1 MREPTGLHMLLC
13 KGNSMKKKK
22 HLQIKNRNLLV
33 IMTIICISAIALTA
47 TNLISVTPVRQA
59 VSVVIVPFQKGI
71 NTVGTWMS
79 DKGKV
84 FRNTQELSDKVDEL
98 TKQVAE
104 LKEENLILTEDKEEL
119 QRLRE
124 LYNTDT
130 SYSQYE
136 KISANVISKDPGNWY
151 SSFIID
157 KGTDDGISKDM
168 NVIAAGGLVGL
179 VTEVGSNW
187 ASVRS
192 IIDDSS
198 SVSAMTVT
206 SGDTCVVNGDLRL
219 IDEGK
224 LAFEQMKS
232 NDSIAAGER
241 IVTSNIS
248 DKYLPG
254 ILIGTISDIN
264 DDSNHLTK
272 TGYILPAVDFAH
284 VREVLVIKQLKQTT
298 EQ

>member
-1 MREPTGLHMLLC
+1 
-13 KGNSMKKKK
+13 MKKKK
-22 HLQIKNRNLLV
+22 YFKMKNKNLLI
-33 IMTIICISAIALTA
+33 IMTIICISALALTA
-47 TNLISVTPVRQA
+47 TNVVSVSPIRQA
-59 VSVVIVPFQKGI
+59 VSYLIVPFQKGI
-71 NTVGTWMS
+71 NTVGTWVA
-79 DKGKV
+79 DKGKL
-84 FRNTQELSDKVDEL
+84 FQNSKELSDQVDDL
-98 TKQVAE
+98 TKQIQE
-104 LKEENLILTEDKEEL
+104 LKEENLLLLEDKEEL
-119 QRLRE
+119 ERLRE
-124 LYNTDT
+124 LYKTDT

-136 KISANVISKDPGNWY
+136 KISANVISKDAGNWY

-157 KGTDDGISKDM
+157 KGTDDGIEKDM
-168 NVIAAGGLVGL
+168 NVIATGGLVGL
-179 VTEVGSNW
+179 VTEVGTNW

-206 SGDTCVVNGDLRL
+206 TGDTCVVNGDLRL

-224 LAFEQMKS
+224 IEFDQMKT
-232 NDSIAAGER
+232 NDNVVAGER

-254 ILIGTISDIN
+254 ILIGTISDIS

-272 TGYILPAVDFAH
+272 TGNIYPAVDFAH
-284 VREVLVIKQLKQTT
+284 IREVLVIKQLKQST

>member
-1 MREPTGLHMLLC
+1 
-13 KGNSMKKKK
+13 MKKKK
-22 HLQIKNRNLLV
+22 RFKIKNKNLLI
-33 IMTIICISAIALTA
+33 IMTIICISALALTA
-47 TNLISVTPVRQA
+47 TNIVSISPIRQA
-59 VSVVIVPFQKGI
+59 VSYLIVPFQKGI
-71 NTVGTWMS
+71 NTVGTWVA
-79 DKGKV
+79 DKGKL
-84 FRNTQELSDKVDEL
+84 FQNSKELSEQVDDL
-98 TKQVAE
+98 TKQVQE
-104 LKEENLILTEDKEEL
+104 LKEENLLLSEDKEEL
-119 QRLRE
+119 ERLRE

-136 KISANVISKDPGNWY
+136 KISANVISKDAGNWY

-157 KGTDDGISKDM
+157 KGTDDGIEKDM
-168 NVIAAGGLVGL
+168 NVIATGGLVGL

-206 SGDTCVVNGDLRL
+206 TGDTCVVNGDLRL

-224 LAFEQMKS
+224 IDFDQMKT
-232 NDSIAAGER
+232 NDNVVAGER

-254 ILIGTISDIN
+254 ILIGTISDIS

-272 TGYILPAVDFAH
+272 TGTIYPAVDFAH
-284 VREVLVIKQLKQTT
+284 IREVLVIKQLKQST

>member
-1 MREPTGLHMLLC
+1 
-13 KGNSMKKKK
+13 MKKKK
-22 HLQIKNRNLLV
+22 RFKIKNKNLLIV
-33 IMTIICISAIALTA
+33 MTIICISALALTA
-47 TNLISVTPVRQA
+47 TNIVSISPIRQA
-59 VSVVIVPFQKGI
+59 VSYLIVPFQKGI
-71 NTVGTWMS
+71 NTVGTWVA
-79 DKGKV
+79 DKGKL
-84 FRNTQELSDKVDEL
+84 FQNSKELSEQVEDL
-98 TKQVAE
+98 TKQVQE
-104 LKEENLILTEDKEEL
+104 LKEENLLLSEDKEEL
-119 QRLRE
+119 ERLRE

-136 KISANVISKDPGNWY
+136 KISANVISKDAGNWY

-157 KGTDDGISKDM
+157 KGTDDGIEKDM
-168 NVIAAGGLVGL
+168 NVIATGGLVGL

-206 SGDTCVVNGDLRL
+206 TGDTCVVNGDLRL

-224 LAFEQMKS
+224 IDFDQMKT
-232 NDSIAAGER
+232 NDNVVAGER

-254 ILIGTISDIN
+254 ILIGTISDIS

-272 TGYILPAVDFAH
+272 TGTIYPAVDFAH
-284 VREVLVIKQLKQTT
+284 IREVLVIKQFKQST

>member
-1 MREPTGLHMLLC
+1 
-13 KGNSMKKKK
+13 MKKKK
-22 HLQIKNRNLLV
+22 RFKIKNKNLLI
-33 IMTIICISAIALTA
+33 IMTIICISALALTA
-47 TNLISVTPVRQA
+47 TNIVSISPIRQA
-59 VSVVIVPFQKGI
+59 VSYLIVPFQKGI
-71 NTVGTWMS
+71 NTVGTWVA
-79 DKGKV
+79 DKGKL
-84 FRNTQELSDKVDEL
+84 FQNSKELSEQVDDL
-98 TKQVAE
+98 TKQVQE
-104 LKEENLILTEDKEEL
+104 LKEENLLLSEDKEEL
-119 QRLRE
+119 ERLRE

-136 KISANVISKDPGNWY
+136 KISANVISKDAGNWY

-157 KGTDDGISKDM
+157 KGTDDGIEKDM
-168 NVIAAGGLVGL
+168 NVIATGGLVGL

-198 SVSAMTVT
+198 SISAMTVT
-206 SGDTCVVNGDLRL
+206 TGDTCVVNGDLRL

-224 LAFEQMKS
+224 IDFDQMKT
-232 NDSIAAGER
+232 NDNVVAGER

-254 ILIGTISDIN
+254 ILIGTISDIS

-272 TGYILPAVDFAH
+272 TGTIYPAVDFAH
-284 VREVLVIKQLKQTT
+284 IREVLVIKQLKQST

>member
-1 MREPTGLHMLLC
+1 
-13 KGNSMKKKK
+13 MKKKK
-22 HLQIKNRNLLV
+22 YFKIKNKNLLI
-33 IMTIICISAIALTA
+33 IMTIICISALALTA
-47 TNLISVTPVRQA
+47 TNVVSISPIRQA
-59 VSVVIVPFQKGI
+59 VSYLIVPFKKGI
-71 NTVGTWMS
+71 NTVGTWVA
-79 DKGKV
+79 DKGKL
-84 FRNTQELSDKVDEL
+84 FLNSQELSEQVDDL
-98 TKQVAE
+98 TKQIQE
-104 LKEENLILTEDKEEL
+104 LKEENLLLSEDKEEL
-119 QRLRE
+119 ERLRE
-124 LYNTDT
+124 LYKTDT

-136 KISANVISKDPGNWY
+136 KISANVISKDAGNWY

-157 KGTDDGISKDM
+157 KGTDDGIEKDM
-168 NVIAAGGLVGL
+168 NVIATGGLVGL

-206 SGDTCVVNGDLRL
+206 TGDTCVVNGDLRL

-224 LAFEQMKS
+224 IEFDQMKT
-232 NDSIAAGER
+232 NDNVVAGER

-254 ILIGTISDIN
+254 ILIGTISDIS

-272 TGYILPAVDFAH
+272 TGTIYPAVDFAH
-284 VREVLVIKQLKQTT
+284 IREVLVIKQLKQST

>member
-1 MREPTGLHMLLC
+1 
-13 KGNSMKKKK
+13 MKKKK
-22 HLQIKNRNLLV
+22 YFKIKNKNLLI
-33 IMTIICISAIALTA
+33 IMTIICISALALTA
-47 TNLISVTPVRQA
+47 TNVVSISPIRQA
-59 VSVVIVPFQKGI
+59 VSYLIVPFQKGI
-71 NTVGTWMS
+71 NTVGTWVA
-79 DKGKV
+79 DKGKL
-84 FRNTQELSDKVDEL
+84 FLNSQELSEQVDDL
-98 TKQVAE
+98 TKQIQE
-104 LKEENLILTEDKEEL
+104 LKEENLLLSEDKEEL
-119 QRLRE
+119 ERLRE
-124 LYNTDT
+124 LYKTDT

-136 KISANVISKDPGNWY
+136 KISANVISKDAGNWY

-157 KGTDDGISKDM
+157 KGTDDGIEKDM
-168 NVIAAGGLVGL
+168 NVIATGGLVGL

-206 SGDTCVVNGDLRL
+206 TGDTCVVNGDLRL

-224 LAFEQMKS
+224 IEFDQMKT
-232 NDSIAAGER
+232 NDNVVAGER

-254 ILIGTISDIN
+254 ILIGTISDIS

-272 TGYILPAVDFAH
+272 TGTIYPAVDFAH
-284 VREVLVIKQLKQTT
+284 IREVLVIKQLKQST